1 MLKTLHWLF
10 ISSWIKTKSLNMAY
24 KPQAG
29 CHLPSFLTSL
39 HVGPHISHYPS
50 ASLAFFSSLI
60 LCISTLPQ
68 DIIKISSAQ
77 LVLFSFPLNLSTLI
91 TFAVEP
97 FLASNPFCLF
107 GGPGQCTINSSCN
120 YHSQTENLVSCLIWS
135 QSRRNGFLLLGSS
148 VFLLCFSCFIWALVT
163 LEERVCVWITF
174 SMDFCHGHGEINI
187 PMQDITLLLDQESKP
202 FVCLE

>member
-1 MLKTLHWLF
+1 MCTTHTYCLDSGHRSLLEHQHLFWLLSNKFSTMWMEDFFNANLIMLKTLHWLF

-60 LCISTLPQ
+60 SCISTLPQ

-97 FLASNPFCLF
+97 FLASNPLCLF

-120 YHSQTENLVSCLIWS
+120 YHSHTENLVSCLI
-135 QSRRNGFLLLGSS
+135 
-148 VFLLCFSCFIWALVT
+148 
-163 LEERVCVWITF
+163 
-174 SMDFCHGHGEINI
+174 
-187 PMQDITLLLDQESKP
+187 
-202 FVCLE
+202 